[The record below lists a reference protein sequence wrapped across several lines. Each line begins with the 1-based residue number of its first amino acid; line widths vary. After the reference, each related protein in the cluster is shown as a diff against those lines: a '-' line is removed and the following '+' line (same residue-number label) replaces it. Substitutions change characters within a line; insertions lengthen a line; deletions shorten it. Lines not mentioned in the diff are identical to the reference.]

1 MRVYKRQS
9 WGFGV
14 RDPRFWDGGRGVS
27 VKYYYVSYNVGLQEI
42 KKRWDEN
49 TFQRGD
55 FSEIW
60 KDLYILN
67 KIPGM
72 ILSSL

>member
-42 KKRWDEN
+42 KKKDEMKTLSN
-49 TFQRGD
+49 EVTFQKYG
-55 FSEIW
+55 
-60 KDLYILN
+60 
-67 KIPGM
+67 KIYTY
-72 ILSSL
+72 